1 MATESF
7 TSSSANIFKQS
18 FIFGIYIIMLII
30 GTQRLSD
37 YKVIKMMKDYDPSVK
52 INHNLT
58 ILIES

>member
-1 MATESF
+1 
-7 TSSSANIFKQS
+7 
-18 FIFGIYIIMLII
+18 MLII
-30 GTQRLSD
+30 GTQHLSD

>member
-1 MATESF
+1 
-7 TSSSANIFKQS
+7 
-18 FIFGIYIIMLII
+18 MLII